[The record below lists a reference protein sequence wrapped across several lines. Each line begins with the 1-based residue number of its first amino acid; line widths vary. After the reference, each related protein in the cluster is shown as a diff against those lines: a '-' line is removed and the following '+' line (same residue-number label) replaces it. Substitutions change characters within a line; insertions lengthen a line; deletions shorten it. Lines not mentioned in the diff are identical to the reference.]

1 MTELVVLGPPL
12 SRTTDGSRTTWNIFG
27 NTPIPEV
34 VKGMFF
40 YSNDKLIYD
49 ECASNAKP
57 PTASRIIEHVG
68 NDEEIAEIPI
78 TGTFVPLPAG
88 TSSVAVT
95 MDSAMKTKSL
105 LVRRRRQQASAST
118 VATAEAASAAAETA
132 EAVSAP
138 QQRQGTIAVR
148 VTIVVVLIIMAVLLS
163 IRNI

>member
-1 MTELVVLGPPL
+1 MTELDVLGPPL

-57 PTASRIIEHVG
+57 PAASRIIEQVG

-78 TGTFVPLPAG
+78 TGTFMPLPAG
-88 TSSVAVT
+88 TSSVTVT
-95 MDSAMKTKSL
+95 MDSAMKIKSL
-105 LVRRRRQQASAST
+105 LVRRRRQQASAS
-118 VATAEAASAAAETA
+118 ASALAEAAETA
-132 EAVSAP
+132 EASAP
-138 QQRQGTIAVR
+138 QRQGTIAVR
-148 VTIVVVLIIMAVLLS
+148 VAIVVVLIIMAVLLS
-163 IRNI
+163 LRNI